1 MPVGSSFTSNITRD
15 QLITDAYLTI
25 GVLADGENLPSSLQT
40 IAIRRLNAIIREL
53 DATGKWLWAIP
64 STPSTITL
72 VANTWVYTSSNGL
85 PTNMKELVTAYYRD
99 PQANDW
105 QLDLLTTEGYEKIR
119 NKLDIGDPKQVYL
132 TEHRDVGSQTLFV
145 WPSLASVNTQSVV
158 TGTDANPYK
167 CIRSHTSD
175 STSQPITGANYL
187 QYWDSGG
194 SGAVAW
200 VTAPSYTAPQLLRL
214 WFKRPLFDFTAS
226 TDNPDVPAQWQRLL
240 MYRLAAD
247 VGPIH
252 RIGLDEQQVLALRAK
267 GAYEDIFRSI
277 KPVTTDYHDKWSYL

>member
-1 MPVGSSFTSNITRD
+1 MPVGGTFTSNITRD

-145 WPSLASVNTQSVV
+145 WP
-158 TGTDANPYK
+158 
-167 CIRSHTSD
+167 R
-175 STSQPITGANYL
+175 
-187 QYWDSGG
+187 SGG
-194 SGAVAW
+194 STSLCVLTSHKVTVLSQLPEATILPSGLKATLCTFRRCPLPVMGGPRGRW
-200 VTAPSYTAPQLLRL
+200 VLTSQSRRVPSAPPDPSSLPSGLKATPKMAPL
-214 WFKRPLFDFTAS
+214 
-226 TDNPDVPAQWQRLL
+226 
-240 MYRLAAD
+240 
-247 VGPIH
+247 
-252 RIGLDEQQVLALRAK
+252 
-267 GAYEDIFRSI
+267 
-277 KPVTTDYHDKWSYL
+277 